1 MNKFFFIL
9 LTSALAS
16 PFTEGLA
23 QNPIIQ
29 TRYTADPAPY
39 VMGDTCYLYTSV
51 DNEEGEGYQKTY
63 WQLYTSTDMLNW
75 TDRGTVASL
84 ADFSWAGDN
93 GAWAPHAISRS
104 GKWFLYVPIQLRG
117 IGVLIG
123 ESPTGPWRDV
133 LNKPLINIDIYDID
147 PTVFIDKDEQA
158 YLYWGNTKLRYARLS
173 RNMMAINGN
182 FVEVPCTV
190 ESVGGYDE
198 TYVDENGVEQTR
210 RVGTD
215 KYEEGPWAYER
226 NGKYYLVYAAG
237 GIPEHLSYS
246 MSDSPTGPWK
256 YCGQIMDTPEGS
268 FTTHPGI
275 VDFKGRS
282 FIFYHNGGLKG
293 GSGFRRS
300 VCVEEFTYN
309 EDGTIPHIP
318 ITKEGV
324 TEAVTHL
331 SPYIRQEAET
341 IGMSSGVRTAQDEKR
356 GVYLDSL
363 DMSDYVKVKSVDFGT
378 TGAKSVM
385 LAVRMVKNPGLIQ
398 VCIDTQSNIVGTVN
412 VPESGEWTEV
422 RADLDETITGIHDVY
437 FRFRATAAER
447 KDLMQFDYWQFFT
460 NTATGVASTLSDAP
474 SQEDGATYD
483 LSGRKVEQPGK
494 GVYIRD
500 GKKFLNRP

>member
-1 MNKFFFIL
+1 MRRIIAFLCFALLVSSFFTSCDFLLDIGTEEPAVPSADDDSNTLLGFPSNAVSGESQIVEHGAYTLLYDYETLLPVWVSWHLDDEDTGTGRDADFRGDPDVPQEYRLNKDD
-9 LTSALAS
+9 
-16 PFTEGLA
+16 
-23 QNPIIQ
+23 
-29 TRYTADPAPY
+29 YTN
-39 VMGDTCYLYTSV
+39 C
-51 DNEEGEGYQKTY
+51 GY
-63 WQLYTSTDMLNW
+63 
-75 TDRGTVASL
+75 DRGHICPN
-84 ADFSWAGDN
+84 ADRSGDDGMQQESFYMTNIVPQNGDN
-93 GAWAPHAISRS
+93 NQGVWRELEEFIRS
-104 GKWFLYVPIQLRG
+104 EYIDNGKEAYI
-117 IGVLIG
+117 IA
-123 ESPTGPWRDV
+123 GP
-133 LNKPLINIDIYDID
+133 
-147 PTVFIDKDEQA
+147 A
-158 YLYWGNTKLRYARLS
+158 G
-173 RNMMAINGN
+173 
-182 FVEVPCTV
+182 
-190 ESVGGYDE
+190 VGGYDE
-198 TYVDENGVEQTR
+198 TYVDENGEEQTR

-385 LAVRMVKNPGLIQ
+385 LAVRKVKNPGLIQ
-398 VCIDTQSNIVGTVN
+398 VCIDTQSNVVGTVN

-460 NTATGVASTLSDAP
+460 NTATGVADALSDAP

>member
-1 MNKFFFIL
+1 MKKFFFISL
-9 LTSALAS
+9 ISALAS
-16 PFTEGLA
+16 PFVEGLA

-29 TRYTADPAPY
+29 TLYTADPAPY
-39 VMGDTCYLYTSV
+39 VVGDTCYLYTSV
-51 DNEEGEGYQKTY
+51 DNAEGEGLQKTF
-63 WQLYTSTDMLNW
+63 WQLYTSTDMVNW
-75 TDRGTVASL
+75 TDRGTMASL
-84 ADFSWAGDN
+84 ADFSWSGDN

-117 IGVLIG
+117 IGVMIG
-123 ESPTGPWRDV
+123 DSPTGPWRD
-133 LNKPLINIDIYDID
+133 LINGPLINQDIRDID
-147 PTVFIDKDEQA
+147 PTVFIDTDGQA
-158 YLYWGNTKLRYARLS
+158 YIYWGNNGLWYARLN
-173 RNMMAINGN
+173 RNMMSLNGDI
-182 FVEVPCTV
+182 VEVPRTV
-190 ESVGGYDE
+190 ETVGGYDE
-198 TYVDENGVEQTR
+198 TYVDENGEEQTR

-226 NGKYYLVYAAG
+226 NGKYYLAYAAG
-237 GIPEHLSYS
+237 GIPEHISYS

-256 YCGQIMDTPEGS
+256 YCGKIMDSPGNTS
-268 FTTHPGI
+268 THPGI

-282 FIFYHNGGLKG
+282 FIFYHNSGLKG
-293 GSGFRRS
+293 GDNNHRS
-300 VCVEEFTYN
+300 VCLEEFTYN
-309 EDGTIPHIP
+309 EDGTIPFIP

-341 IGMSSGVRTAQDEKR
+341 IGMSSGVRTAQDK
-356 GVYLDSL
+356 L
-363 DMSDYVKVKSVDFGT
+363 DMSDYVKVKSLDFGT

-385 LAVRMVKNPGLIQ
+385 LAVRKVENPGLIQ
-398 VCIDTQSNIVGTVN
+398 VCIDTQSNIVGTIN

-422 RADLDETITGIHDVY
+422 RVDLSETITGIHDIY
-437 FRFRATAAER
+437 FRFRATDTSNR

-460 NTATGVASTLSDAP
+460 NTATDVASTLFDAP

-494 GVYIRD
+494 GVYIRN